1 MARNFQ
7 LAPLC
12 LRLGPHSRQPRR
24 VRLDVPPK
32 MLSYQW
38 INRFFTLIAGL
49 LGIATAVKYRLE
61 FPVVGQNRAIPA
73 PRPRALPAMLPSKAA
88 SMAKRG
94 IPSRRGT
101 GIMGKISLA
110 GRGRTGD
117 RRRKHQPTFEPRHM
131 TEDQERE
138 IRSELAR
145 LRQEHR
151 DLDAAIAALDVS
163 GRGDRLT
170 IQRLKKKKLLIK
182 DQVQR
187 LEDQLVPDIIA

>member
-1 MARNFQ
+1 
-7 LAPLC
+7 
-12 LRLGPHSRQPRR
+12 
-24 VRLDVPPK
+24 
-32 MLSYQW
+32 
-38 INRFFTLIAGL
+38 
-49 LGIATAVKYRLE
+49 
-61 FPVVGQNRAIPA
+61 
-73 PRPRALPAMLPSKAA
+73 
-88 SMAKRG
+88 
-94 IPSRRGT
+94 
-101 GIMGKISLA
+101 
-110 GRGRTGD
+110 
-117 RRRKHQPTFEPRHM
+117 M
-131 TEDQERE
+131 TEEQERE